1 MFVPIYETDQCK
13 CFFNMKP
20 GDCLVTEFNISLF
33 FFVNWI
39 QTVILIYLL
48 YAIRN
53 VKDELNLKT
62 ELIYVI
68 IIWVIF
74 SLGYFLTLV
83 ITNVNKE
90 KLDKEV

>member
-1 MFVPIYETDQCK
+1 M
-13 CFFNMKP
+13 
-20 GDCLVTEFNISLF
+20 TEFNISLF

-39 QTVILIYLL
+39 QTVILMYLL

-68 IIWVIF
+68 IIWVFF

-83 ITNVNKE
+83 ITNVNNE

>member
-1 MFVPIYETDQCK
+1 MTD
-13 CFFNMKP
+13 FN
-20 GDCLVTEFNISLF
+20 VSLF
-33 FFVNWI
+33 FLVNWM
-39 QTVILIYLL
+39 QTVTLIYLL

-74 SLGYFLTLV
+74 SLSYFTALFISGASDAEGNASGVT
-83 ITNVNKE
+83 IFSFI
-90 KLDKEV
+90 

>member
-1 MFVPIYETDQCK
+1 M
-13 CFFNMKP
+13 
-20 GDCLVTEFNISLF
+20 
-33 FFVNWI
+33 
-39 QTVILIYLL
+39 ILIYLL

-68 IIWVIF
+68 IIWVVF

-83 ITNVNKE
+83 ITNVNRKNPD
-90 KLDKEV
+90 DKGYNE

>member
-1 MFVPIYETDQCK
+1 M
-13 CFFNMKP
+13 
-20 GDCLVTEFNISLF
+20 
-33 FFVNWI
+33 
-39 QTVILIYLL
+39 ILIYLL
-48 YAIRN
+48 FAIRN

-83 ITNVNKE
+83 ITNVNRKKVGDIDYDDTIEKE
-90 KLDKEV
+90 K

>member
-1 MFVPIYETDQCK
+1 
-13 CFFNMKP
+13 
-20 GDCLVTEFNISLF
+20 
-33 FFVNWI
+33 
-39 QTVILIYLL
+39 VILIYLL
-48 YAIRN
+48 FAIRN

-83 ITNVNKE
+83 ITNVNRKKVGDIDYDDTIEKE
-90 KLDKEV
+90 K

>member
-1 MFVPIYETDQCK
+1 
-13 CFFNMKP
+13 MKP

>member
-1 MFVPIYETDQCK
+1 MTD
-13 CFFNMKP
+13 FN
-20 GDCLVTEFNISLF
+20 VSLF
-33 FFVNWI
+33 FLVNWM
-39 QTVILIYLL
+39 QTVTLIYLL

-74 SLGYFLTLV
+74 SLSYFTALFISGASDAKGNASGVT
-83 ITNVNKE
+83 IFSFI
-90 KLDKEV
+90 